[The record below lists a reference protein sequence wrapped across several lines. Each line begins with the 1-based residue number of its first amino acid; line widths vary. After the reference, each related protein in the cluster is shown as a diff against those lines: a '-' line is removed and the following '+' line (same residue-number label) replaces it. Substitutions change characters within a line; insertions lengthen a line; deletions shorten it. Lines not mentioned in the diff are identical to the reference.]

1 MAGAGGT
8 SRLQAVDV
16 YRALALVAMAA
27 YHTTWD
33 LNYYGLIE
41 VGIGIDPLWITLQR
55 SILTAF
61 LLLAGA
67 SLTLAHGNGIR
78 WRGFWKREAI
88 LVAAA
93 AAVSIGTWFLFQGA
107 FAWFGVLHM
116 IAVGSLLCLP
126 TGMHAWEAR
135 SAAEITLANLQ
146 PVFDAADQI
155 DVLLIGLG
163 SDIAGFDKAIRQA
176 LRDRKIIVEA
186 VATGGAVRT
195 YNILLGENRAVAA
208 ALIAVETVR

>member
-1 MAGAGGT
+1 MAEPGQGFYPY
-8 SRLQAVDV
+8 QA
-16 YRALALVAMAA
+16 
-27 YHTTWD
+27 
-33 LNYYGLIE
+33 
-41 VGIGIDPLWITLQR
+41 GID
-55 SILTAF
+55 
-61 LLLAGA
+61 GY
-67 SLTLAHGNGIR
+67 GNG
-78 WRGFWKREAI
+78 GFR
-88 LVAAA
+88 
-93 AAVSIGTWFLFQGA
+93 
-107 FAWFGVLHM
+107 FADMSHR
-116 IAVGSLLCLP
+116 GSLLCLP

-176 LRDRKIIVEA
+176 LRDRNIIVEA